1 MEGEEDGK
9 LVLQIR
15 KHEIFSPLLKSS
27 DRSYTVPFLLVVVVV
42 VFIVKVLKGYYRKEN
57 RKGME
62 QLFKLGYQFVSCN
75 VELFLQ

>member
-27 DRSYTVPFLLVVVVV
+27 DRSDTVPFLSVV
-42 VFIVKVLKGYYRKEN
+42 VFFFHCKSIKG
-57 RKGME
+57 
-62 QLFKLGYQFVSCN
+62 LL
-75 VELFLQ
+75 